1 MEKEMSYSAGG
12 SEQYASRR
20 GFLSGLALAGGSLF
34 LGGSGA
40 ALAAVLEERSAPL
53 LKIGLLTDLHYA
65 EKTTA
70 GNRHYRDSL
79 LKIRPA
85 VEHFNKVKADFAVE
99 LGDFVDEAPTLE
111 EELGYVSRIEAEFS
125 RFKGDRHYVLG
136 NHCVSRLKKEEVLAS
151 CGQRKKAKRAYY
163 SFDRGGLHFVV
174 LDACFRA
181 DGVSYGRKNFEWT
194 DTEIPPAERK
204 WLADDL
210 RKSGKPTVVFTH
222 QRLDV
227 GGSYGVKSAA
237 KVRKILEEDGE
248 VLAVFQGHNHVND
261 HKVIGS
267 VHYVTLAALIE
278 GPFSK
283 GNNAW
288 SVLEAYPGGVLK
300 VDGFHHQGD
309 YSLPRG

>member
-1 MEKEMSYSAGG
+1 MTEIIRRS
-12 SEQYASRR
+12 ASRR
-20 GFLSGLALAGGSLF
+20 TFLAETALGCGALVFGSQDFAVCSAG
-34 LGGSGA
+34 
-40 ALAAVLEERSAPL
+40 EKETPPI

-65 EKTTA
+65 EKATA

-79 LKIRPA
+79 RKIRPA
-85 VEHFNKVKADFAVE
+85 VDHFNKVKADFAVE
-99 LGDFVDEAPTLE
+99 LGDFVDEAPTIE

-136 NHCVSRLKKEEVLAS
+136 NHCVSRLKKEEFLAS

-181 DGVSYGRKNFEWT
+181 DGVSYGRKNFKWT

-288 SVLEAYPGGVLK
+288 SVLEAHPGGVLK